1 MGKKRKMRGSAEYVA
16 DIFVRNSV
24 HVTRREF
31 ADLMEYALEGNTREE
46 VVAIGVHMPPALRE
60 LLPRKYLH

>member
-1 MGKKRKMRGSAEYVA
+1 MGQSRKMTGSAEYVA
-16 DIFVRNSV
+16 DIFIRNSV
-24 HVTRREF
+24 QVTRREF
-31 ADLMEYALEGNTREE
+31 ADLMEYALEDNTRDE